1 MEEMKGFI
9 EEELRKNDEL
19 TSTAI
24 NASLK
29 RKWPDLRTS
38 ALTIKR
44 VRQGMGWVCT
54 RPHYCQLLRE
64 VCCVTK

>member
-24 NASLK
+24 NASLI
-29 RKWPDLRTS
+29 RKWPDLRVS
-38 ALTIKR
+38 ASTIKR
-44 VRQGMGWVCT
+44 V
-54 RPHYCQLLRE
+54 
-64 VCCVTK
+64 